1 MTIQLYACFRIYF
14 VDFFA
19 VVLMGH
25 LTVVGAEAEEIRHIL
40 AEGMRAIDSKRP
52 HLCILQETMTGTIL
66 LLLQVIMATLR
77 SRCGHYIF
85 ALWFLSIFFFYFSPN
100 LSGRRLD
107 VYHTS
112 THGVAL
118 QI

>member
-1 MTIQLYACFRIYF
+1 MLVF
-14 VDFFA
+14 VFISLIFFA

-25 LTVVGAEAEEIRHIL
+25 LTVVGAEAEEMRHIL
-40 AEGMRAIDSKRP
+40 AEGMRAIDSKRH

-66 LLLQVIMATLR
+66 LLLQVIMAALR

-100 LSGRRLD
+100 LSGRKLM
-107 VYHTS
+107 S
-112 THGVAL
+112 TILPHMVWPCEFRM
-118 QI
+118 QV